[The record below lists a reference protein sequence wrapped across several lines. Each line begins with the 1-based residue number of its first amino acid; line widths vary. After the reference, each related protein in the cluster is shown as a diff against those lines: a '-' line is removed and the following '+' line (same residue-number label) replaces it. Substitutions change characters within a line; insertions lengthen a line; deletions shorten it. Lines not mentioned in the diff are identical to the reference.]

1 MSETVDNEIRDEV
14 MSNILAKPPNQVCF
28 DCGSKAPKW
37 SSPYLGIVICY
48 ECAAKHRSYGTH
60 ISFVRSV
67 DLDKWNRKQLKSLEL
82 TGNAYTK
89 ERFND
94 LGVPLIGG
102 NYDYNNSMVLKV
114 RQEIAYTKERFN
126 DLGVPLIGGNYDYNN
141 SMVLKVRQEIAEK
154 VKEELKPDD
163 YIKKDDKENKN
174 DKIEFDNNDVINK
187 EKEEKE
193 EIKEEKKEKKEKEEK
208 EEIKK
213 PQKFQINEKA
223 KVNNEKV
230 IGKAGKKNKIKKMD
244 FNFDFDSFN
253 DVNFSDFTKKEDEN
267 DTENKK
273 EEDTKDYEKKE
284 KEKELEEEEGYNKP
298 YKSKVSKKKFD
309 KKFANKKAIS
319 SEDYK
324 ALEEDNSDNKMI
336 KDRIK
341 SMGNSQAISSEDV
354 FGSNGE
360 SNTYE
365 GESLT
370 DKFKDLALNFTLS
383 AAEKA
388 KELKNK
394 TSELINK
401 VQNKFGGGNGY

>member
-1 MSETVDNEIRDEV
+1 MSEIVDNDIRDEV
-14 MSNILAKPPNQVCF
+14 MSKILAKPQNQICF

-82 TGNAYTK
+82 TGN
-89 ERFND
+89 
-94 LGVPLIGG
+94 
-102 NYDYNNSMVLKV
+102 S
-114 RQEIAYTKERFN
+114 YTKERFN

-154 VKEELKPDD
+154 VKESLKPDD
-163 YIKKDDKENKN
+163 YKKKEDKKEEKN
-174 DKIEFDNNDVINK
+174 EFDDIEINQ
-187 EKEEKE
+187 EEKE
-193 EIKEEKKEKKEKEEK
+193 EIKEVKEEKKDDKKKKEKKEEKEEK

-213 PQKFQINEKA
+213 PQKFQIDEKA
-223 KVNNEKV
+223 KVNNAKV
-230 IGKAGKKNKIKKMD
+230 IGKAGKINKIKKMD

-253 DVNFSDFTKKEDEN
+253 DVNFSDFTKKDEEN
-267 DTENKK
+267 DNNDNKK
-273 EEDTKDYEKKE
+273 EEEEDDFKQKEKEKE
-284 KEKELEEEEGYNKP
+284 KEKELEDEGYNKS
-298 YKSKVSKKKFD
+298 YNIKISKKELN
-309 KKFANKKAIS
+309 KKLANKKAIS
-319 SEDYK
+319 SEDYA
-324 ALEEDNSDNKMI
+324 ALEEDNTENKVV

-354 FGSNGE
+354 FGTTGE
-360 SNTYE
+360 SNAYE

-370 DKFKDLALNFTLS
+370 DKLKDMALNFTLS

-388 KELKNK
+388 KQLKNK
-394 TSELINK
+394 TNEYINK
-401 VQNKFGGGNGY
+401 VQNKFGGGGY

>member
-1 MSETVDNEIRDEV
+1 MSETVDNDIRDEV
-14 MSNILAKPPNQVCF
+14 MSKILAKPQNQICF

-82 TGNAYTK
+82 TGN
-89 ERFND
+89 
-94 LGVPLIGG
+94 
-102 NYDYNNSMVLKV
+102 S
-114 RQEIAYTKERFN
+114 YTKERFN

-154 VKEELKPDD
+154 VKESLKPDD
-163 YIKKDDKENKN
+163 YKKKEDKKEEKN
-174 DKIEFDNNDVINK
+174 EFDDIEINQ
-187 EKEEKE
+187 EKKE
-193 EIKEEKKEKKEKEEK
+193 EIKEVKEENKDDKKKKEKKEEKEEK

-213 PQKFQINEKA
+213 PQKFQIDKKA
-223 KVNNEKV
+223 KVNNAKV
-230 IGKAGKKNKIKKMD
+230 IGKAGKINKIKKMD

-253 DVNFSDFTKKEDEN
+253 DVNFSDFTKKEEDN
-267 DTENKK
+267 DNNDNKK
-273 EEDTKDYEKKE
+273 DEEEDDFKQKEKEKE
-284 KEKELEEEEGYNKP
+284 KEKELEDEGYNKS
-298 YKSKVSKKKFD
+298 YNIKISKKELN
-309 KKFANKKAIS
+309 KKLANKKAIS
-319 SEDYK
+319 SEDYA
-324 ALEEDNSDNKMI
+324 ALEEDNTENKVV

-354 FGSNGE
+354 FGTNGE
-360 SNTYE
+360 SNAYE

-370 DKFKDLALNFTLS
+370 DKLKDMALNFTLS

-388 KELKNK
+388 KQLKNK
-394 TSELINK
+394 TNEYINK
-401 VQNKFGGGNGY
+401 VQNKFGGGGY

>member
-114 RQEIAYTKERFN
+114 RQEIA
-126 DLGVPLIGGNYDYNN
+126 
-141 SMVLKVRQEIAEK
+141 EK

-193 EIKEEKKEKKEKEEK
+193 EIKEEKIEKKEEEK

-253 DVNFSDFTKKEDEN
+253 DINFSDFTKKEDEN
-267 DTENKK
+267 DIENKK

-324 ALEEDNSDNKMI
+324 ALEEDSSDNKMI
-336 KDRIK
+336 KDKIK

>member
-1 MSETVDNEIRDEV
+1 
-14 MSNILAKPPNQVCF
+14 
-28 DCGSKAPKW
+28 
-37 SSPYLGIVICY
+37 
-48 ECAAKHRSYGTH
+48 
-60 ISFVRSV
+60 
-67 DLDKWNRKQLKSLEL
+67 
-82 TGNAYTK
+82 
-89 ERFND
+89 
-94 LGVPLIGG
+94 
-102 NYDYNNSMVLKV
+102 
-114 RQEIAYTKERFN
+114 
-126 DLGVPLIGGNYDYNN
+126 
-141 SMVLKVRQEIAEK
+141 
-154 VKEELKPDD
+154 
-163 YIKKDDKENKN
+163 
-174 DKIEFDNNDVINK
+174 
-187 EKEEKE
+187 
-193 EIKEEKKEKKEKEEK
+193 
-208 EEIKK
+208 
-213 PQKFQINEKA
+213 
-223 KVNNEKV
+223 
-230 IGKAGKKNKIKKMD
+230 MD

-253 DVNFSDFTKKEDEN
+253 DVNFSDFTKKDDEN
-267 DTENKK
+267 DNENKK

-324 ALEEDNSDNKMI
+324 ALEEDSSDNKVI

>member
-14 MSNILAKPPNQVCF
+14 MANILAKPPNQVCF

-82 TGNAYTK
+82 TGNS
-89 ERFND
+89 F
-94 LGVPLIGG
+94 
-102 NYDYNNSMVLKV
+102 
-114 RQEIAYTKERFN
+114 TKERFN

-154 VKEELKPDD
+154 VRESLKPDD
-163 YIKKDDKENKN
+163 YKKVEDKKKEVDEFENININNEEIKDEEKEKKKEKN
-174 DKIEFDNNDVINK
+174 DKKKKKDKN
-187 EKEEKE
+187 EEKV
-193 EIKEEKKEKKEKEEK
+193 EEKNEETEEK

-213 PQKFQINEKA
+213 PQKFEVDKKA
-223 KVNNEKV
+223 KVENAKV
-230 IGKAGKKNKIKKMD
+230 IGKAGKINRIKKMD

-253 DVNFSDFTKKEDEN
+253 DVNFSDFTKKDEDNDKEKKEDDEKKDEDEQ
-267 DTENKK
+267 K
-273 EEDTKDYEKKE
+273 EKEHEKE
-284 KEKELEEEEGYNKP
+284 KEKESENEGYQ
-298 YKSKVSKKKFD
+298 KSYGKKISKKELKN
-309 KKFANKKAIS
+309 KFANKKAIS
-319 SEDYK
+319 SEDYA
-324 ALEEDNSDNKMI
+324 ALEEGNSDNKI
-336 KDRIK
+336 VKDRIK

-360 SNTYE
+360 SNVYE
-365 GESLT
+365 GESMT
-370 DKFKDLALNFTLS
+370 DKLKDMALNFTLS

-388 KELKNK
+388 KALKNK
-394 TSELINK
+394 TNEFINK
-401 VQNKFGGGNGY
+401 VQNKFSGG

>member
-14 MSNILAKPPNQVCF
+14 MANILAKPPNQVCF

-82 TGNAYTK
+82 TGNS
-89 ERFND
+89 F
-94 LGVPLIGG
+94 
-102 NYDYNNSMVLKV
+102 
-114 RQEIAYTKERFN
+114 TKERFN

-154 VKEELKPDD
+154 VRESLKPDD
-163 YIKKDDKENKN
+163 YKKVEDKKKEVDEFENININNEEIKDEEKEKEKKKEKN
-174 DKIEFDNNDVINK
+174 DKKKKKDKN
-187 EKEEKE
+187 EEKVEEKNE
-193 EIKEEKKEKKEKEEK
+193 EIEEK

-213 PQKFQINEKA
+213 PQKFEVDKKA
-223 KVNNEKV
+223 KVENAKV
-230 IGKAGKKNKIKKMD
+230 IGKAGKINRIKKMD

-253 DVNFSDFTKKEDEN
+253 DVNFSDFTKKDEDNDKEKKEDDEKKDEDEQ
-267 DTENKK
+267 K
-273 EEDTKDYEKKE
+273 EKEHEKE
-284 KEKELEEEEGYNKP
+284 KEKESENEGYQ
-298 YKSKVSKKKFD
+298 KSYGKKISKKELKN
-309 KKFANKKAIS
+309 KFANKKAIS
-319 SEDYK
+319 SEDYA
-324 ALEEDNSDNKMI
+324 ALEEGNSDNKI
-336 KDRIK
+336 VKDRIK

-360 SNTYE
+360 SNVYE
-365 GESLT
+365 GESMT
-370 DKFKDLALNFTLS
+370 DKLKDMALNFTLS

-388 KELKNK
+388 KALKNK
-394 TSELINK
+394 TNEFINK
-401 VQNKFGGGNGY
+401 VQNKFSGGGY

>member
-114 RQEIAYTKERFN
+114 RQEIA
-126 DLGVPLIGGNYDYNN
+126 
-141 SMVLKVRQEIAEK
+141 EK

-187 EKEEKE
+187 EKEEIK
-193 EIKEEKKEKKEKEEK
+193 EIKEEKKEKKEEEK

-253 DVNFSDFTKKEDEN
+253 DINFSDFTKKEDEN
-267 DTENKK
+267 DIENKK

-284 KEKELEEEEGYNKP
+284 KEKELEEEEGYNKS

-336 KDRIK
+336 KDKIK

>member
-14 MSNILAKPPNQVCF
+14 MANILAKPPNQVCF

-82 TGNAYTK
+82 TGNS
-89 ERFND
+89 F
-94 LGVPLIGG
+94 
-102 NYDYNNSMVLKV
+102 
-114 RQEIAYTKERFN
+114 TKERFN

-154 VKEELKPDD
+154 VRESLKPDD
-163 YIKKDDKENKN
+163 YKKVEDKKKEVDEFENININNEEIKDEEKEKEKKKEKN
-174 DKIEFDNNDVINK
+174 DKKKKKDKN
-187 EKEEKE
+187 EEKV
-193 EIKEEKKEKKEKEEK
+193 EEKNEETEEK

-213 PQKFQINEKA
+213 PQKFEVDKKA
-223 KVNNEKV
+223 KVENAKV
-230 IGKAGKKNKIKKMD
+230 IGKAGKINRIKKMD

-253 DVNFSDFTKKEDEN
+253 DVNFSDFTKKDEDNDKEKKEDDEKKDEDEQ
-267 DTENKK
+267 K
-273 EEDTKDYEKKE
+273 EKEHEKE
-284 KEKELEEEEGYNKP
+284 KEKESENEGYQ
-298 YKSKVSKKKFD
+298 KSYGKKISKKELKN
-309 KKFANKKAIS
+309 KFANKKAIS
-319 SEDYK
+319 SEDYA
-324 ALEEDNSDNKMI
+324 ALEEGNSDNKI
-336 KDRIK
+336 VKDRIK

-360 SNTYE
+360 SNVYE
-365 GESLT
+365 GESMT
-370 DKFKDLALNFTLS
+370 DKLKDMALNFTLS

-388 KELKNK
+388 KALKNK
-394 TSELINK
+394 TNEFINK
-401 VQNKFGGGNGY
+401 VQNKFSGGGY

>member
-1 MSETVDNEIRDEV
+1 MSETVDNDIRDEV
-14 MSNILAKPPNQVCF
+14 MSKILAKPQNQICF

-82 TGNAYTK
+82 TGN
-89 ERFND
+89 
-94 LGVPLIGG
+94 
-102 NYDYNNSMVLKV
+102 S
-114 RQEIAYTKERFN
+114 YTKERFN

-154 VKEELKPDD
+154 VKESLKPDD
-163 YIKKDDKENKN
+163 YKKKEDKKEEKN
-174 DKIEFDNNDVINK
+174 EFDDIEINQ
-187 EKEEKE
+187 EEKE
-193 EIKEEKKEKKEKEEK
+193 EIKEVKEEKKDDKKKKEKKEEK

-213 PQKFQINEKA
+213 PQKFQIDEKA
-223 KVNNEKV
+223 KVNNAKV
-230 IGKAGKKNKIKKMD
+230 IGKAGKINKIKKMD

-253 DVNFSDFTKKEDEN
+253 DVNFSDFTKKEEDN
-267 DTENKK
+267 DNNDNKK
-273 EEDTKDYEKKE
+273 DEEEDDFKQKEKEKE
-284 KEKELEEEEGYNKP
+284 KEKELEDEGYNKS
-298 YKSKVSKKKFD
+298 YNIKISKKELN
-309 KKFANKKAIS
+309 KKLANKKAIS
-319 SEDYK
+319 SEDYA
-324 ALEEDNSDNKMI
+324 ALEEDNTENKVV

-354 FGSNGE
+354 FGTNGE
-360 SNTYE
+360 SNAYE

-370 DKFKDLALNFTLS
+370 DKLKDMALNFTLS

-388 KELKNK
+388 KQLKNK
-394 TSELINK
+394 TNEYINK
-401 VQNKFGGGNGY
+401 VQNKFGGGGY

>member
-114 RQEIAYTKERFN
+114 RQEIA
-126 DLGVPLIGGNYDYNN
+126 
-141 SMVLKVRQEIAEK
+141 EK

-187 EKEEKE
+187 EKEEIK
-193 EIKEEKKEKKEKEEK
+193 EIKEEKKEKKEEEK

-253 DVNFSDFTKKEDEN
+253 DVNFSDFTKKDDEN
-267 DTENKK
+267 DIENKK

-284 KEKELEEEEGYNKP
+284 KEKELEEEEGYNKS

-324 ALEEDNSDNKMI
+324 ALEEDSSDNKII

-370 DKFKDLALNFTLS
+370 EKFKDLALNFTLS

>member
-14 MSNILAKPPNQVCF
+14 MANILAKPPNQVCF

-82 TGNAYTK
+82 TGNS
-89 ERFND
+89 F
-94 LGVPLIGG
+94 
-102 NYDYNNSMVLKV
+102 
-114 RQEIAYTKERFN
+114 TKERFN

-154 VKEELKPDD
+154 VRESLKPDD
-163 YIKKDDKENKN
+163 YKKVEDKKKEVDEFENININNEEIKDEEKEKKKEKN
-174 DKIEFDNNDVINK
+174 DKK
-187 EKEEKE
+187 K
-193 EIKEEKKEKKEKEEK
+193 KKEKKEEKVEEKKEETEEK

-213 PQKFQINEKA
+213 PQKFEVDKKA
-223 KVNNEKV
+223 KVENAKV
-230 IGKAGKKNKIKKMD
+230 IGKAGKINRIKKMD

-253 DVNFSDFTKKEDEN
+253 DVNFSDFTKKDEDNDKEKKEDDEKKDEDEQ
-267 DTENKK
+267 K
-273 EEDTKDYEKKE
+273 EKEHEKE
-284 KEKELEEEEGYNKP
+284 KEKESENEGYQ
-298 YKSKVSKKKFD
+298 KSYGKKISKKELKN
-309 KKFANKKAIS
+309 KFANKKAIS
-319 SEDYK
+319 SEDYA
-324 ALEEDNSDNKMI
+324 ALEEGNSDNKI
-336 KDRIK
+336 VKDRIK

-360 SNTYE
+360 SNVYE
-365 GESLT
+365 GESMT
-370 DKFKDLALNFTLS
+370 DKLKDMALNFTLS

-388 KELKNK
+388 KALKNK
-394 TSELINK
+394 TNEFINK
-401 VQNKFGGGNGY
+401 VQNKFSGGGY

>member
-114 RQEIAYTKERFN
+114 RQEIA
-126 DLGVPLIGGNYDYNN
+126 
-141 SMVLKVRQEIAEK
+141 EK

-187 EKEEKE
+187 EKEEIK
-193 EIKEEKKEKKEKEEK
+193 EIKEEKKEEEK

-253 DVNFSDFTKKEDEN
+253 DVNFSDFTKKEEEN
-267 DTENKK
+267 DIENKK

-336 KDRIK
+336 KDKIK

>member
-14 MSNILAKPPNQVCF
+14 MANILAKPPNQVCF

-82 TGNAYTK
+82 TGNS
-89 ERFND
+89 F
-94 LGVPLIGG
+94 
-102 NYDYNNSMVLKV
+102 
-114 RQEIAYTKERFN
+114 TKERFN

-154 VKEELKPDD
+154 VRESLKPDD
-163 YIKKDDKENKN
+163 YKKVEDKKKEVDEFENININNEEIKDEEKEKKKEKN
-174 DKIEFDNNDVINK
+174 DKKKKKDKN
-187 EKEEKE
+187 EEKV
-193 EIKEEKKEKKEKEEK
+193 EEKNEETEEK

-213 PQKFQINEKA
+213 PQKFEVDKKA
-223 KVNNEKV
+223 KVENAKV
-230 IGKAGKKNKIKKMD
+230 IGKAGKINRIKKMD

-253 DVNFSDFTKKEDEN
+253 DVNFSDFTKKDEDNDKEKKEDDEKKDEDEQ
-267 DTENKK
+267 K
-273 EEDTKDYEKKE
+273 EKEHEKE
-284 KEKELEEEEGYNKP
+284 KEKESENEGYQ
-298 YKSKVSKKKFD
+298 KSYGKKISKKELKN
-309 KKFANKKAIS
+309 KFANKKAIS
-319 SEDYK
+319 SEDYA
-324 ALEEDNSDNKMI
+324 ALEEGNSDNKI
-336 KDRIK
+336 VKDRIK

-360 SNTYE
+360 SNVYE
-365 GESLT
+365 GESMT
-370 DKFKDLALNFTLS
+370 DKLKDMALNFTLS

-388 KELKNK
+388 KALKNK
-394 TSELINK
+394 TNEFINK
-401 VQNKFGGGNGY
+401 VQNKFSGGGY

>member
-14 MSNILAKPPNQVCF
+14 MANILAKPPNQVCF

-82 TGNAYTK
+82 TGNS
-89 ERFND
+89 F
-94 LGVPLIGG
+94 
-102 NYDYNNSMVLKV
+102 
-114 RQEIAYTKERFN
+114 TKERFN

-154 VKEELKPDD
+154 VRESLKPDD
-163 YIKKDDKENKN
+163 YKKVEDKKKEVDEFENININNEEIKDEEKEKKKEKN
-174 DKIEFDNNDVINK
+174 DKKKKKDKN
-187 EKEEKE
+187 EEKVEEKNE
-193 EIKEEKKEKKEKEEK
+193 EIEEK

-213 PQKFQINEKA
+213 PQKFEVDKKA
-223 KVNNEKV
+223 KVENAKV
-230 IGKAGKKNKIKKMD
+230 IGKAGKINRIKKMD

-253 DVNFSDFTKKEDEN
+253 DVNFSDFTKKDEDNDKEKKEDDEKKDEDEQ
-267 DTENKK
+267 K
-273 EEDTKDYEKKE
+273 EKEHEKE
-284 KEKELEEEEGYNKP
+284 KEKESENEGYQ
-298 YKSKVSKKKFD
+298 KSYGKKISKKELKN
-309 KKFANKKAIS
+309 KFANKKAIS
-319 SEDYK
+319 SEDYA
-324 ALEEDNSDNKMI
+324 ALEEGNSDNKI
-336 KDRIK
+336 VKDRIK

-360 SNTYE
+360 SNVYE
-365 GESLT
+365 GESMT
-370 DKFKDLALNFTLS
+370 DKLKDMALNFTLS

-388 KELKNK
+388 KALKNK
-394 TSELINK
+394 TNEFINK
-401 VQNKFGGGNGY
+401 VQNKFSGGGY

>member
-14 MSNILAKPPNQVCF
+14 MANILAKPPNQVCF

-82 TGNAYTK
+82 TGNS
-89 ERFND
+89 F
-94 LGVPLIGG
+94 
-102 NYDYNNSMVLKV
+102 
-114 RQEIAYTKERFN
+114 TKERFN

-154 VKEELKPDD
+154 VRESLKPDD
-163 YIKKDDKENKN
+163 YKKVEDKKKEVDEFENININNEEIKDEEKEKKKEKN
-174 DKIEFDNNDVINK
+174 DKKKKKDKN
-187 EKEEKE
+187 EEKV
-193 EIKEEKKEKKEKEEK
+193 EEKNEKIEEK

-213 PQKFQINEKA
+213 PQKFEVDKKA
-223 KVNNEKV
+223 KVENAKV
-230 IGKAGKKNKIKKMD
+230 IGKAGKINRIKKMD

-253 DVNFSDFTKKEDEN
+253 DVNFSDFTKKDEDNDKEKKEDDEKKDEDEQ
-267 DTENKK
+267 K
-273 EEDTKDYEKKE
+273 EKEHEKE
-284 KEKELEEEEGYNKP
+284 KEKESENEGYQ
-298 YKSKVSKKKFD
+298 KSYGKKISKKELKN
-309 KKFANKKAIS
+309 KFANKKAIS
-319 SEDYK
+319 SEDYA
-324 ALEEDNSDNKMI
+324 ALEEGNSDNKI
-336 KDRIK
+336 VKDRIK

-360 SNTYE
+360 SNVYE
-365 GESLT
+365 GESMT
-370 DKFKDLALNFTLS
+370 DKLKDMALNFTLS

-388 KELKNK
+388 KALKNK
-394 TSELINK
+394 TTEFINK
-401 VQNKFGGGNGY
+401 VQNKFSGGGY

>member
-114 RQEIAYTKERFN
+114 RQEIA
-126 DLGVPLIGGNYDYNN
+126 
-141 SMVLKVRQEIAEK
+141 EK

-187 EKEEKE
+187 EKEEIK
-193 EIKEEKKEKKEKEEK
+193 EIKEEKKEEEK

-267 DTENKK
+267 DIENKK